1 MVDFMRRTRRTASTT
16 LGGILIA
23 LFCLVSVIN
32 SLSDYQN
39 EQALRARGKETQAAV
54 SQTILSSNILTGKTP
69 RVKYQFNIQGV
80 DYCYDDTLMRN
91 YYNHISPQVE
101 REANEWANMARP
113 EWEIAEDAGV
123 VAVLYLP
130 ENPWVNRPLAHPEG
144 LLNPLTYALAQS
156 VMYALIGLMALFV
169 AVVGV
174 QEKED
179 PANRQMRSL
188 SDMVNKNPGKQ
199 D

>member
-1 MVDFMRRTRRTASTT
+1 MRRTRRTASTT

-39 EQALRARGKETQAAV
+39 EQALRAHGEVIEAAA
-54 SQTILSSNILTGKTP
+54 SQTILSSNLLTGKTP
-69 RVKYQFNIQGV
+69 RVKYQFNIDGV
-80 DYCYDDTLMRN
+80 DYRYDDSMLRN
-91 YYNHISPQVE
+91 YYNHVSPQVE
-101 REANEWANMARP
+101 REANEWANTARP
-113 EWEIAEDAGV
+113 EWETAEDTGIV
-123 VAVLYLP
+123 SVLYLP

-144 LLNPLTYALAQS
+144 LLNPLTFALAQS
-156 VMYALIGLMALFV
+156 GMYAVICLMALFV

-179 PANRQMRSL
+179 PASKQMRSL

>member
-1 MVDFMRRTRRTASTT
+1 MRRTQKTASTT
-16 LGGILIA
+16 IGGILIA

-39 EQALRARGKETQAAV
+39 EQALRARGEETQAAV
-54 SQTILSSNILTGKTP
+54 SQTILSSNIFTGKTP
-69 RVKYQFNIQGV
+69 RVKYQFNLDGV
-80 DYCYDDTLMRN
+80 DYRYDDTMMRN
-91 YYNHISPQVE
+91 YYNRVSPQLE
-101 REANEWANMARP
+101 REANEWANMART
-113 EWEIAEDAGV
+113 EWDIAEDTGL

-130 ENPWVNRPLAHPEG
+130 ETPWVNRPLAHPEG
-144 LLNPLTYALAQS
+144 LLNPLTLALAQS
-156 VMYALIGLMALFV
+156 AMYAVICLMALFV

-179 PANRQMRSL
+179 PAHKQMRSL

>member
-1 MVDFMRRTRRTASTT
+1 MVDLMRRNRRTASTT

-23 LFCLVSVIN
+23 LFCLASVIN

-39 EQALRARGKETQAAV
+39 EQALRARGEETQASV
-54 SQTILSSNILTGKTP
+54 SQTILSSNIITGKTP
-69 RVKYQFNIQGV
+69 RVKYQFNIDGV
-80 DYCYDDTLMRN
+80 DYRYDDTMMRN

-113 EWEIAEDAGV
+113 EWEIAEDTGV
-123 VAVLYLP
+123 VTVLYLP
-130 ENPWVNRPLAHPEG
+130 ENPWVNRPLTYPGG
-144 LLNPLTYALAQS
+144 LLNPLTHSLALAA
-156 VMYALIGLMALFV
+156 MYAIICLMAIFV

-179 PANRQMRSL
+179 PANKQMRSL